1 MGYNNYHSFK
11 TQLGSQPG
19 QGPRHEL
26 GGSTRVDPN
35 QCKDKICYYHSF
47 KTQLG
52 GQPKQDLGQRLEEST
67 RVDRVKV

>member
-1 MGYNNYHSFK
+1 MAR
-11 TQLGSQPG
+11 P
-19 QGPRHEL
+19 EA
-26 GGSTRVDPN
+26 RVRGVNPN

-67 RVDRVKV
+67 